1 MKTKLA
7 QYLDVQADS
16 DNDSG
21 GSTPRIGGSLDAMIR
36 QKVLGM
42 TDSDLE
48 VFVGRMMANVQLNS
62 LFEAS
67 LKSVKA
73 VHAEIAVIPAST
85 ADGDISMMGSDSV
98 TEQEGVKRAKTA
110 TGFHGRK
117 WRELA
122 RFIPLR
128 LTGDERRLLAILDR
142 TLKVSE
148 YTDNVDIYTSRRD
161 RLDTVQQEI
170 TKIESILSGQF
181 VAMKMS
187 KNTDSLT
194 QSWFKETFEVGRRY
208 KAMNPDRLRETY
220 VKLMYM
226 LQDSRAV
233 GDYCE
238 WSQEGMKT
246 VATALDQLG
255 IEKVEFLGDAL
266 LDDFVHNNNKK
277 SLDSLVDKF
286 LMPPKSREQLELVIN
301 SVKDYYLLVNSFLD
315 PINELLEY
323 LKRFFDP
330 KLDKQPG
337 IDPRLTSLAIQS
349 GVNGSRLSHSHSR
362 QFMYV
367 SQSLMLWREVLMY
380 FMPIWFKAEEDLLGG
395 NYRLADTGQGLNRVQ
410 SAPNCSRLMHQILE
424 KVQRDLGG
432 NWIGSSV
439 VHMGDH
445 TVPNALMFLDK
456 YCQIPRILGPVA
468 HTLKQLQKEYDSNLP
483 LSVKDYIDS
492 TFGGVENA
500 QRAIL
505 VDFFRHAFDGSGADN
520 AYDAGSCID
529 GRLTSSWN
537 WCSTIERKA
546 YFPLFLLT
554 NFIGFDGQ
562 HGW

>member
-1 MKTKLA
+1 M
-7 QYLDVQADS
+7 
-16 DNDSG
+16 
-21 GSTPRIGGSLDAMIR
+21 
-36 QKVLGM
+36 
-42 TDSDLE
+42 
-48 VFVGRMMANVQLNS
+48 
-62 LFEAS
+62 
-67 LKSVKA
+67 
-73 VHAEIAVIPAST
+73 
-85 ADGDISMMGSDSV
+85 
-98 TEQEGVKRAKTA
+98 
-110 TGFHGRK
+110 
-117 WRELA
+117 
-122 RFIPLR
+122 
-128 LTGDERRLLAILDR
+128 
-142 TLKVSE
+142 
-148 YTDNVDIYTSRRD
+148 
-161 RLDTVQQEI
+161 
-170 TKIESILSGQF
+170 
-181 VAMKMS
+181 
-187 KNTDSLT
+187 
-194 QSWFKETFEVGRRY
+194 
-208 KAMNPDRLRETY
+208 
-220 VKLMYM
+220 
-226 LQDSRAV
+226 
-233 GDYCE
+233 
-238 WSQEGMKT
+238 
-246 VATALDQLG
+246 ATAIDQLG
-255 IEKVEFLGDAL
+255 IDRDDFLGDAL

-277 SLDSLVDKF
+277 SLDSLVNKF
-286 LMPPKSREQLELVIN
+286 LAPPKSREQLESVIN

-330 KLDKQPG
+330 KSDKQSG

-349 GVNGSRLSHSHSR
+349 GVNGARLSHSHAR

-380 FMPIWFKAEEDLLGG
+380 YMPIWVKAEEDLLGG

-424 KVQRDLGG
+424 KVQRDLEG

-468 HTLKQLQKEYDSNLP
+468 HTLKQLQKEYDSNLLP
-483 LSVKDYIDS
+483 MSVKGYINS
-492 TFGGVENA
+492 TFGGVESA

-537 WCSTIERKA
+537 WCSKIERKA

-554 NFIGFDGQ
+554 NFTGFDGQ